1 MEEEGEFAPLRLS
14 VLGGTDGT
22 VSPHP
27 KQPESSTST
36 GEQTKWTVAHRL
48 VTPHPL
54 APHNSGSSSIET
66 VWQVCGTQQRV
77 AVYPGPDGSR
87 RNNAVV
93 HASFQLPE
101 EAAVAPPNASCLQW
115 CVFGDSDDKEDTTTT
130 TTTTSSGLVLACLVH
145 PNAVTLYD
153 VYGTTTTSSNKNSF
167 QLPTEGWTVSL
178 PFDCRSIHALERGLL
193 LQRLETPEDDEHDD
207 NKEFVLQEPPSL
219 WNDNG
224 SSIPPVAMNQQQQPN
239 SSNGGV
245 ASLFTL
251 HHPLDDILPVV
262 LDAQQQAADAVFA
275 SHPNPVTDVLEQ
287 VLWVGTAEW
296 RSRTQSTET
305 KTTTTALLMVTYHT
319 HRRRHAVWH
328 LRAAPPPPAPVP
340 LWEQTRQR
348 YRVPHSNH
356 AALSL
361 DDLDGG
367 VVGGGVMEP
376 SSLSPSWKVSRDE
389 ALADA
394 LGVVV
399 PTGRTAAATTAAGA
413 PVSSNRRRT
422 SSLFSPTAS
431 AKAAT
436 TGGGSH
442 HHPMDVSHDNVTNA
456 PAMNAAPPTLT
467 TLQQH
472 HQHPLYAKKAV
483 ACLYLEENQSE
494 EQPAA
499 QVFLATDAACTG
511 TRVLVLHRAGGGELK
526 LLSLATTEKGS
537 KKDDVV
543 VTLLDRL
550 PGVVAAQPVRA
561 CPSPPLGGSAA
572 VTDILVLR
580 GGDQHQLTLYRAHT
594 AVADVTADAASKE
607 NIRSSSKITDLED
620 AVHGCITVVVTTT
633 STTVDQLH
641 KVRCRLNLAVD
652 DCPVAERVLA
662 AVDAALF
669 VDGDDLVACQAA
681 LRMRIDCCRLV
692 QALRQAAADRNK
704 NDSSSSMVVV
714 ENPAWAALREL
725 LLSVLLYETGA
736 TRGGSS
742 VVAANK
748 NNTESSSA
756 WERLLRSEY
765 HQMYAQ
771 LPSLTVVV
779 DKDSPAGGGEGRTS
793 SSHRTSSVVQDKL
806 AQIGS
811 LLLAHLHQSG
821 SSNQLHR
828 ILDGIHLLYE
838 DAKLSA
844 ASTTATTQLGTV
856 ASLLVELFQTVRTV
870 QPDAASIVDPFLEYY
885 RGDMDPR
892 EFEETSNLAASRQ
905 VQKQAPSSVA
915 AAATVCRITSFA
927 TPPSIIAWIERRING
942 SNATSDVGV
951 VEDFY
956 DQMAD
961 SGGNAINGACSRTR
975 SILRIYSVLTR
986 ANGGQQRDVDLVLT
1000 LLEEGFSDPTVIRED
1015 LPPGVSL
1022 PILEVL
1028 HRLRNNANL
1037 VKLPSTWSDDAWA
1050 LIGRKDL
1057 SLNMSGNSS
1066 FIPESSGLVT
1076 VSSDEQNSSSSSSAD
1091 GLLVAEDEAKDGLVP
1106 LERSSA
1112 MLFPEDNRV
1121 HEAARLL
1128 RSSRL
1133 IFLRVPRAVEVSDH
1147 DYERLKQRRLMLL
1160 ARRSLALPTGRGM
1173 LTIGSL
1179 RPVPAEPL
1187 PLPEICLKGK
1197 VPPTNATLK
1206 LDVSDCPN
1214 DMQVWPDFH
1223 NGVAAGL
1230 RLPLDGERADLGSI
1244 VTRTW
1249 VIHNRPPVNNRPQAR
1264 ETGDDAPP
1272 PSPQSYSHGGVLYA
1286 LGLRG
1291 HLTVLEMSDFYE
1303 YLTQGTVTTTVGV
1316 LLGLAANKRG
1326 SCDMSVSKMICLH
1339 IPSLIPQHFSAI
1351 DVASTVQAAAVSA
1364 AGLLYQSSSSRMM
1377 TEFLLN
1383 EIGRR
1388 PENDGN
1394 TSDREAYTLACGLAL
1409 GTVNLAA
1416 SSSNGDSDSRADGI
1430 ADLHVEE
1437 RLLRYIIGGV
1447 DQDELRRTR
1456 ESNDRFS
1463 VPSAANGGESE
1474 KCSTIYEGNLIN
1486 TDVTAPGATL
1496 ALGLMYMKTEN
1507 KSIAS
1512 ALALPDTHF
1521 LLDFVRP
1528 DFLGL
1533 RVIARALILWK
1544 DVQPTDEWI
1553 QGQIPVV
1560 VRNAYSHMR
1569 TIAKTAFG
1577 MHSPKGNAKQE
1588 TDYDRRAVRQMY
1600 VHGVAGACFG
1610 IGLRFAGTGNT
1621 QAKAALMKRVS
1632 ELHALRDG
1640 KDPVSAASRPEI
1652 PILESC
1658 LGTAAISLAMVLAG
1672 TGDLDALRLFKI
1684 LRWRCEEESK
1694 YGIHMIYGMAIGLL
1708 FLGGGTCT
1716 IGREPEDIAAL
1727 VTAFFPRFPMTSS
1740 DNQFHLQAL
1749 RHLYSLAVK
1758 RKELRAIDV
1767 DTGENVYVP
1776 IQIKTYGVSE
1786 PQYFKVPCL
1795 LRNSDSPL
1803 NELKV
1808 LSDKYYPLTLDL
1820 SQRSNS
1826 YVFYVKK
1833 RSADIAT
1840 NLHMPAFPRQLV
1852 GQKTGAGRRS
1862 TAETVKGLTDDPF
1875 LVAFA
1880 EFFIGGESSS
1890 NSTTVAASRNRSSG
1904 TTTTATG
1911 AEFTS
1916 RAFLECLTQDTEEAL
1931 SLYLALAHGIRSLSE
1946 THPSSGNA
1954 AVLWDLRLIRTYY
1967 QQRQR
1972 LVGSGNGDTL
1982 APRPLLNTHLLLPYL
1997 QELANRAIATGTS
2010 QPQEALRLLRA
2021 LYSGI

>member
-1 MEEEGEFAPLRLS
+1 M
-14 VLGGTDGT
+14 
-22 VSPHP
+22 
-27 KQPESSTST
+27 
-36 GEQTKWTVAHRL
+36 
-48 VTPHPL
+48 
-54 APHNSGSSSIET
+54 
-66 VWQVCGTQQRV
+66 
-77 AVYPGPDGSR
+77 
-87 RNNAVV
+87 
-93 HASFQLPE
+93 
-101 EAAVAPPNASCLQW
+101 
-115 CVFGDSDDKEDTTTT
+115 
-130 TTTTSSGLVLACLVH
+130 
-145 PNAVTLYD
+145 
-153 VYGTTTTSSNKNSF
+153 
-167 QLPTEGWTVSL
+167 
-178 PFDCRSIHALERGLL
+178 
-193 LQRLETPEDDEHDD
+193 
-207 NKEFVLQEPPSL
+207 
-219 WNDNG
+219 
-224 SSIPPVAMNQQQQPN
+224 
-239 SSNGGV
+239 
-245 ASLFTL
+245 
-251 HHPLDDILPVV
+251 
-262 LDAQQQAADAVFA
+262 
-275 SHPNPVTDVLEQ
+275 
-287 VLWVGTAEW
+287 
-296 RSRTQSTET
+296 
-305 KTTTTALLMVTYHT
+305 TTALLMVTYHT

-348 YRVPHSNH
+348 YRVPHSDH

-361 DDLDGG
+361 EDLDGG
-367 VVGGGVMEP
+367 VGGVMEP
-376 SSLSPSWKVSRDE
+376 SSSSMSPSWRVSRDE

-399 PTGRTAAATTAAGA
+399 PTSRTAATAATSA

-422 SSLFSPTAS
+422 SSLFSPTS
-431 AKAAT
+431 AKAAAAT
-436 TGGGSH
+436 SGSH

-456 PAMNAAPPTLT
+456 PAMNTAPLTTT

-472 HQHPLYAKKAV
+472 HQHPLYAKKAA
-483 ACLYLEENQSE
+483 ACLYLEENQSA

-511 TRVLVLHRAGGGELK
+511 TRVLALHNAGGKELK
-526 LLSLATTEKGS
+526 LLSLAATAQEGS
-537 KKDDVV
+537 KNDNDVV

-561 CPSPPLGGSAA
+561 CPSPPLGGGRS

-580 GGDQHQLTLYRAHT
+580 DSAGQQQLTLYRAHT
-594 AVADVTADAASKE
+594 AVVDCAVVEVTADAVLKE
-607 NIRSSSKITDLED
+607 NCSSKITDLED
-620 AVHGCITVVVTTT
+620 AVHGRITVVVTTT
-633 STTVDQLH
+633 STTVDHQQQQQH
-641 KVRCRLNLAVD
+641 KVRCQLNLALD

-669 VDGDDLVACQAA
+669 VDGNDVAACQAA
-681 LRMRIDCCRLV
+681 LRMRVDCCRLA
-692 QALRQAAADRNK
+692 QALRLAAADRN
-704 NDSSSSMVVV
+704 NNGSSNMAVVQ
-714 ENPAWAALREL
+714 NPAWAALREL

-742 VVAANK
+742 VAAAAAAAVA
-748 NNTESSSA
+748 NNTESSSSA

-765 HQMYAQ
+765 HQTYAQ
-771 LPSLTVVV
+771 LPSLAVGG
-779 DKDSPAGGGEGRTS
+779 PAGGGEGHTS
-793 SSHRTSSVVQDKL
+793 SSHRTSTVVQDKL

-811 LLLAHLHQSG
+811 LLMAHLRQSG
-821 SSNQLHR
+821 SSNLLHR

-838 DAKLSA
+838 NAKLSA

-885 RGDMDPR
+885 RGDMDAR
-892 EFEETSNLAASRQ
+892 VFQETSKLVASRQ
-905 VQKQAPSSVA
+905 VQKPAPSSVA
-915 AAATVCRITSFA
+915 AAAVCRITSF
-927 TPPSIIAWIERRING
+927 TSPPSIIAWIERRIKG
-942 SNATSDVGV
+942 SAASTDVSV

-961 SGGNAINGACSRTR
+961 SGGLSINGACSRTR
-975 SILRIYSVLTR
+975 SILRIYSVLAR

-1000 LLEEGFSDPTVIRED
+1000 LLKEGFSDPTDIRED

-1028 HRLRNNANL
+1028 HRLRNKPDL

-1050 LIGRKDL
+1050 LVGRKDL
-1057 SLNMSGNSS
+1057 SLNMSGNSC
-1066 FIPESSGLVT
+1066 FIPESSGLAT
-1076 VSSDEQNSSSSSSAD
+1076 VSSDGQNASSSSSSAD
-1091 GLLVAEDEAKDGLVP
+1091 GLLVAEDEGKDGLVP

-1147 DYERLKQRRLMLL
+1147 EHERLKQKRLMLL
-1160 ARRSLALPTGRGM
+1160 AHRSLALPTGRGM

-1264 ETGDDAPP
+1264 ETSDDAPP
-1272 PSPQSYSHGGVLYA
+1272 TPPPSYSHGGVLYA

-1364 AGLLYQSSSSRMM
+1364 AGLLYQGSSSRMM
-1377 TEFLLN
+1377 SEFLLN

-1553 QGQIPVV
+1553 QEQIPVV

-1569 TIAKTAFG
+1569 TIAKTAYG

-1767 DTGENVYVP
+1767 DTGGNVYVP
-1776 IQIKTYGVSE
+1776 IQIKTDGVSE

-1803 NELKV
+1803 KELKV

-1833 RSADIAT
+1833 RSADIAF

-1852 GQKTGAGRRS
+1852 GQKTGAGRRN

-1875 LVAFA
+1875 LVSFA
-1880 EFFIGGESSS
+1880 EFIIGGESSS
-1890 NSTTVAASRNRSSG
+1890 NSTTVAASRKRSSG
-1904 TTTTATG
+1904 TATPS

-1931 SLYLALAHGIRSLSE
+1931 SLYLALAHGIRSLGE
-1946 THPSSGNA
+1946 THPSSTTSGNA

-1972 LVGSGNGDTL
+1972 LVGSGGGDSS
-1982 APRPLLNTHLLLPYL
+1982 APRPLLNTHLLLPHL
-1997 QELANRAIATGTS
+1997 QELANRAIATSTS
-2010 QPQEALRLLRA
+2010 QPQEALRLLRSM
-2021 LYSGI
+2021 YSGI